1 MSVTMIAL
9 PGHARLFTPNIGLAV
24 TGGGFRTVVNQFN
37 YYNTHI
43 VGDGFEAHEIAEITF
58 YDENGNRKFTH
69 RELLPPCGSLHLDVG
84 GVLATD
90 DAAVQTVGTVYV
102 RLIPT
107 TLPPGWGGGLV
118 SSEFT
123 GEIISPAGDRSIF
136 HNSGSSVN
144 IPSIQRMQTGNLFS
158 DRVSRLRYLILANNY
173 FGPRIPFFSSGV
185 ARVSITNWRGE
196 VRVART
202 PVVPPRGIRLFP
214 MEETF
219 DGLTDFLDARS
230 GRLHFHCCNLLRK
243 PWVWLS
249 NGPADSGTVSIEH
262 L

>member
-1 MSVTMIAL
+1 MSTAMITL

-43 VGDGFEAHEIAEITF
+43 VGDGFETDAIAEITF

-84 GVLATD
+84 GALAAD
-90 DAAVQTVGTVYV
+90 DAVAHTVGTVYV
-102 RLIPT
+102 RLIPMS
-107 TLPPGWGGGLV
+107 LPPGWEAGLI

-123 GEIISPAGDRSIF
+123 GEIISPMGDRSIF
-136 HNSGSSVN
+136 HNSASSVK

-158 DRVSRLRYLILANNY
+158 DHASRLRYLILANNY
-173 FGPRIPFFSSGV
+173 FGPSIPFFSSGV
-185 ARVSITNWRGE
+185 ARVSITNWHGGG
-196 VRVART
+196 RVART
-202 PVVPPRGIRLFP
+202 PIVPQRGILLFP
-214 MEETF
+214 MEEAF
-219 DGLTDFLDARS
+219 DGLSDFLDGRS
-230 GRLHFHCCNLLRK
+230 GRLYFQCCNLLRK
-243 PWVWLS
+243 PWVWMS
-249 NGPADSGTVSIEH
+249 NGLAGDGAVSIEH